1 MMAREYACEFE
12 VAIPPEFE
20 TRDVSGLDA
29 DADTDAAD
37 TPGLDVQ
44 QADCESTFRQGALS
58 MLAVIGRDRDDDDD
72 DDDDSDFEFD
82 DFDDEPDD
90 EDVDDDFDDDDDVD
104 EDFDESDEL

>member
-12 VAIPPEFE
+12 VAMPPEFG
-20 TRDVSGLDA
+20 TRDVPGLDA
-29 DADTDAAD
+29 DADTEAAD

-58 MLAVIGRDRDDDDD
+58 MVAVIGRDRDDDD

-90 EDVDDDFDDDDDVD
+90 EEVDDDFDDDDDLD